1 VRELNIL
8 GSMEPRETFVAQQLL
23 ENGGGVNAKDNLG
36 RLVLSRSIEA
46 KRDIRCTAVDQT
58 WCREGAL
65 TSREADGTYA
75 LGVFHDTTSQWQY
88 GYLEH

>member
-46 KRDIRCTAVDQT
+46 KRDIRCTAV
-58 WCREGAL
+58 L
-65 TSREADGTYA
+65 
-75 LGVFHDTTSQWQY
+75 
-88 GYLEH
+88 